1 VDSARFGVEHL
12 FSPRLISL
20 VAGVSLRPVMTGD
33 HTLDRKKVDNVAKM
47 TLQLKRLLE
56 QLQSSYWVIPS
67 VMALLGMLLVPA
79 QYLIH
84 ELFPESLSQLGFF
97 QHLQKMSVSTARGI
111 LATVAGAAIGTASVV
126 FSVSIVVLS
135 LTASQFGP
143 RLLKNFLRQ
152 GVAQLTLGTFIATFM
167 FSLFGFTL
175 LDSSMN
181 DVNLVYLLVSVAIFL
196 GAGSFFVLIFY
207 IHHIAT
213 FIQAPRV
220 IDDVSRALI
229 ARLKALPELGSQQPN
244 VDLSRPYND
253 EKSSPAPQRD
263 LRTSRSGYVQAIDFD
278 TLLLRSVDTD
288 LQLELTIYPGQ
299 FVLVKQTIATVRH
312 TGQIDSAVLESLLD
326 TIDIGTERSSTQDLG
341 FALDQLV
348 EIAVRA
354 LSPGINDPFTAI
366 NCIDQ
371 LAAGLSLLADREL
384 PPARIYDD
392 EGRLR
397 ISKPYMRYCDVLN
410 AAYEQIRQHG
420 KRDQTVT
427 RHLLVK
433 LLKLHDLPL
442 PDDYRDA
449 VREQI
454 LLSYQSFDDNGQNHN
469 LLSQHDQKRLAAMLN
484 SEDTARQ

>member
-1 VDSARFGVEHL
+1 
-12 FSPRLISL
+12 
-20 VAGVSLRPVMTGD
+20 M
-33 HTLDRKKVDNVAKM
+33 K
-47 TLQLKRLLE
+47 LQLRRWLE
-56 QLQSSYWVIPS
+56 ILQASYWIIPTI
-67 VMALLGMLLVPA
+67 MALLGVLLVPA

-84 ELFPESLSQLGFF
+84 AILPEALLQLGFF
-97 QHLQKMSVSTARGI
+97 QHLQNMSVATARGI

-143 RLLKNFLRQ
+143 RLLKNFLKQ

-181 DVNLVYLLVSVAIFL
+181 GVNLTYLLVTLAILL

-220 IDDVSRALI
+220 IDDVSRTLM
-229 ARLKALPELGSQQPN
+229 ARLKLLPLVGQAAEHGE
-244 VDLSRPYND
+244 LSRPEAAQQSD
-253 EKSSPAPQRD
+253 VGQQRE
-263 LRTSRSGYVQAIDFD
+263 LITPRSGYLQAIDFNA
-278 TLLLRSVDTD
+278 LLQQACSHD
-288 LQLELTIYPGQ
+288 LQLELQVYPGQ
-299 FVLVKQTIATVRH
+299 FVLINQVIATLSPAAS
-312 TGQIDSAVLESLLD
+312 IDDELLHELL
-326 TIDIGTERSSTQDLG
+326 TNFAIGTERTATQDLS

-384 PPARIYDD
+384 PAAQLFD
-392 EGRLR
+392 EQGKLR
-397 ISKPYMRYCDVLN
+397 ISKPRMGHNHLLE
-410 AAYEQIRQHG
+410 AAFGQIRQHAR
-420 KRDQTVT
+420 RDQAVT
-427 RHLLVK
+427 CHLLGS
-433 LLKLHDLPL
+433 LLKLYDLPL
-442 PDDYRDA
+442 PDDYRAALTAQLALIHKDDESRHHLQCLSA
-449 VREQI
+449 PQREQI
-454 LLSYQSFDDNGQNHN
+454 STILVELGDGS
-469 LLSQHDQKRLAAMLN
+469 
-484 SEDTARQ
+484 